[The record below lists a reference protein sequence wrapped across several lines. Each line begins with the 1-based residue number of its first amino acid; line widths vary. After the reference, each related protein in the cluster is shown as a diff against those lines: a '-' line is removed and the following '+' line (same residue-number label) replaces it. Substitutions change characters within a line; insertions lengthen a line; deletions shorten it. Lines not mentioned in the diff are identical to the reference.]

1 MIKIGAFEELLA
13 NAVTSTKLEA
23 KRLRQSKILLEMIH
37 STSGCVLTDGV
48 LSIREF
54 VLHHF
59 VDEGTGLPLQDD
71 CWDLLLFFLVELR
84 GSSERSDA
92 QACRCSGPL
101 ESRA

>member
-1 MIKIGAFEELLA
+1 MRLLPQ
-13 NAVTSTKLEA
+13 NLRQ

-71 CWDLLLFFLVELR
+71 CWDLLLFFL
-84 GSSERSDA
+84 DA
-92 QACRCSGPL
+92 QACRCSGSL
-101 ESRA
+101 ASGA